1 MQKEAVLERLAAAK
15 KAHIKWV
22 NRAKS
27 LVEGLPIDK
36 DAIPMD
42 STECQFGTWFY
53 SDGQKLNMLTN
64 MDCMGTIETLHTQL
78 HDTYL
83 KIFKLYFG
91 EDKRSFFSKL
101 FNTKSKIGEMEKEM
115 ARDYFG
121 HLEGI
126 SKKLL
131 EEIGKL
137 ERRLYAMPG
146 DTFAEKFNG

>member
-1 MQKEAVLERLAAAK
+1 MDKETVLEHLSAAK

-27 LVEGLPIDK
+27 LVEGLPVDK

-42 STECQFGTWFY
+42 STECQFGMWFY
-53 SDGQKLNMLTN
+53 SEGQKLNMLTN
-64 MDCMGTIETLHTQL
+64 MDCMGTIEGLHSQL

-83 KIFKLYFG
+83 RIFKLYFG
-91 EDKRSFFSKL
+91 EDRRSFFSKL
-101 FNTKSKIGEMEKEM
+101 FNTKQKIGDAEKEM

-121 HLEGI
+121 HLEDI

-131 EEIGKL
+131 DEIGKL
-137 ERRLYAMPG
+137 ERRLFAMPS
-146 DTFAEKFNG
+146 DTFADKFKG